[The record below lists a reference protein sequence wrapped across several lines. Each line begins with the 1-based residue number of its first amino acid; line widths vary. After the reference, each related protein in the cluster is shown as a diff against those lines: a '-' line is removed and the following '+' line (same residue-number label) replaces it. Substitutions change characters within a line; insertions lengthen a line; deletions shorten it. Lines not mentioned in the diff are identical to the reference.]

1 MKYLSFTP
9 ADGEPTWGVAIDGTA
24 YDLGPS
30 GANLAPS
37 LGDAVATGVFGTI
50 GERAATAAPGHD
62 EASVAYL
69 PAVTDPKKIICIGV
83 NYRSHQDEAGKKDVP
98 APTVFFRYAD
108 SQMGHLQPAV
118 YPAVSKEYDYEG
130 ELALVIGADAWHVR
144 PEDAYGV
151 VAGYAAYNDF
161 SVRDWQL
168 FATQWGPG
176 KNFPDSGAFGPYLV
190 PAADVDAA
198 IGDVTKLHLQTRVN
212 GGVRQDAGLTD
223 LIFDIPAIIAYVT
236 TFTRLSPGDV
246 IVTGT
251 PGGVGRF
258 SNPVALLEPG
268 DLVEVEITG
277 PGGFTLGT
285 LTNTVVAESSAEG

>member
-1 MKYLSFTP
+1 MKYLSYT
-9 ADGEPTWGVAIDGTA
+9 AGSGATWGVAIDGVA
-24 YDLGPS
+24 HDLGPT

-37 LGDAVATGVFGTI
+37 LGAAIATGVFGKVT
-50 GERAATAAPGHD
+50 EEAAKAAPGTP
-62 EASVAYL
+62 EAGIRYL
-69 PAVTDPKKIICIGV
+69 PAITEPRKIICIGV
-83 NYRSHQDEAGKKDVP
+83 NYRSHQDEAKKADVA

-108 SQMGHLQPAV
+108 SQMGHLEPAV
-118 YPAVSKEYDYEG
+118 YPAVSTEYDYEG
-130 ELALVIGADAWHVR
+130 ELALVIGADAWHVA

-190 PAADVDAA
+190 PAADVDAGA
-198 IGDVTKLHLQTRVN
+198 GGVTALHLQTRVN
-212 GGVRQDAGLTD
+212 GGVRQDADLTD

-236 TFTRLSPGDV
+236 TFTRLAPGDV

-258 SNPVALLEPG
+258 SNPPALLEPG

-277 PGGFTLGT
+277 PNGFTLGT
-285 LTNTVVAESSAEG
+285 LTNTVVAEDTAED

>member
-1 MKYLSFTP
+1 MKYLSFTT
-9 ADGEPTWGVAIDGTA
+9 GSEPSWGVAIDGTV
-24 YDLGPS
+24 YDLGPT
-30 GANLAPS
+30 GAKLAAS
-37 LGDAVATGVFGTI
+37 LRDAVARGIFGTVT
-50 GERAATAAPGHD
+50 EETATAAPAVP
-62 EASVAYL
+62 ESEITYL
-69 PAVTDPKKIICIGV
+69 PAITDPKKIICIGV

-98 APTVFFRYAD
+98 APTVFFRFAD

-118 YPAVSKEYDYEG
+118 YPAVSSEYDYEG
-130 ELALVIGADAWHVR
+130 ELALVIGSDAWHVA
-144 PEDAYGV
+144 PDEAYGV
-151 VAGYAAYNDF
+151 VAGYGIYNDF

-198 IGDVTKLHLQTRVN
+198 IGGVTKLHLQTRVN
-212 GGVRQDAGLTD
+212 GGVRQDADLSQ

-236 TFTRLSPGDV
+236 TFTKLSAGDV

-268 DLVEVEITG
+268 DLVEVEVTG
-277 PGGFTLGT
+277 PGGFSLGT
-285 LTNTVVAESSAEG
+285 LRNTVVAESAVEV